1 LLESGKRR
9 KSKKHGVEAEEDSR
23 KKMRTTFTG
32 RQIFDLEKAFEAKKY
47 LSSSERAEMA
57 SALNVTQQQVAK
69 GLKKNLSVRK
79 QQSYESRQILK
90 NFKI

>member
-1 LLESGKRR
+1 MLESGKRR
-9 KSKKHGVEAEEDSR
+9 KSKKHGGVEAEEDSR

-57 SALNVTQQQVAK
+57 SALNVTQQQVTK
-69 GLKKNLSVRK
+69 GLKKTLHCNEMYSF
-79 QQSYESRQILK
+79 SGNSAA
-90 NFKI
+90 